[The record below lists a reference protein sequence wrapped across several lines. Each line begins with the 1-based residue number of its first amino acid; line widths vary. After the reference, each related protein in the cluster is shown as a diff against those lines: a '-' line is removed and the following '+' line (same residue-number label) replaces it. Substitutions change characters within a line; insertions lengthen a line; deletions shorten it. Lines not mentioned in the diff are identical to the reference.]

1 MVRMFI
7 QTCYQVIIEIH
18 KTQSLY
24 EHPSKI
30 FINIIHIFLTVI
42 FITKKIISLKVS
54 FVINYFYFLLGTI
67 ESIAASDHRQKK

>member
-7 QTCYQVIIEIH
+7 QTCNQVIIEIH

-30 FINIIHIFLTVI
+30 FINIHIFLTVI